1 MQEITKELTEIAD
14 ALGAAIKDAQKFDK
28 GNDAAGTRVR
38 KAAHEA
44 RARLL
49 GLRNKVTEVREQRFT
64 NRIGQG
70 LGE

>member
-38 KAAHEA
+38 KAAQEA
-44 RARLL
+44 RARLF
-49 GLRNKVTEVREQRFT
+49 GLRNKVTEVREQRSR
-64 NRIGQG
+64 NQAQPA
-70 LGE
+70 E

>member
-1 MQEITKELTEIAD
+1 MQAIAKELTEIAD

-38 KAAHEA
+38 NAAHVA

-49 GLRNKVTEVREQRFT
+49 GLRNAVTEVRGQRSR
-64 NRIGQG
+64 NQAQPA
-70 LGE
+70 E